1 MNLKETH
8 LRIPPKIISQ
18 TRTLNVA
25 TLRNINEKK
34 GKPKEIF
41 VFKRLQL
48 NTLGVIGV
56 ISIADSLMPQN
67 ADNTHHYK
75 AASACILWHPWLDL
89 GGSPPPHPSS

>member
-1 MNLKETH
+1 MNLKETR

-18 TRTLNVA
+18 TRALNVA

-34 GKPKEIF
+34 KAKPKEIF

-56 ISIADSLMPQN
+56 ISIADSLLPQN
-67 ADNTHHYK
+67 ADNTIITRQLVPV
-75 AASACILWHPWLDL
+75 SVFCGIPGLT
-89 GGSPPPHPSS
+89 